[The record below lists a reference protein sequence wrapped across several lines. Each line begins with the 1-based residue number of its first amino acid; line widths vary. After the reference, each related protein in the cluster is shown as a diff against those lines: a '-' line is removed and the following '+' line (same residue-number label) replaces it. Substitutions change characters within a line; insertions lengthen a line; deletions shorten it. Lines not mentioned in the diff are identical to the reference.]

1 MLTIV
6 RGWINRYFSQ
16 EEVVLLTLLLLVAM
30 IVLATLGGV
39 LAPVLAAVVIAF
51 LMQGMVQRLVSWK
64 VPHWL
69 AVTIACLVLVGTM
82 VALMLVVMPLI
93 WRQLVRLFAELPNMI
108 DRGQELLL
116 LLPEQYPR
124 LITAQQIDEIFNTLG
139 SELGNMTQTVLT
151 FSLANLP
158 ILAAVLIYVV
168 VVPILV
174 FFFLKDSDKL
184 LRWCASFLPQHRPM
198 LRQIWYEMND
208 QVANYVRGKVIEIAI
223 VAVVSY
229 AAFLLLGVNYALL
242 LAVAVGLSVL
252 IPYIGAA
259 VVTIPVAA
267 IGLFQ
272 WGWSSE
278 FFWLMF
284 AYGIIQLLDGNVLVP
299 ILFSEAV
306 NLHPVAIILAVLV
319 FGGIW
324 GFWGVFFA
332 IPLATLAKAIM
343 NAWPTANHQAE
354 WQARETALC
363 QAETAAE
370 QVDAK
375 AAVDSS
381 REGL

>member
-1 MLTIV
+1 MLAII
-6 RGWINRYFSQ
+6 RGWVNRYFSQ
-16 EEVVLLTLLLLVAM
+16 EEVVLLVLLLLAAM

-39 LAPVLAAVVIAF
+39 LAPVLAALVIAF
-51 LMQGMVQRLVSWK
+51 LMQGMVQRLQSWK

-69 AVTIACLVLVGTM
+69 AVTLACLVLVGTI
-82 VALMLVVMPLI
+82 VGLLFVVMPI
-93 WRQLVRLFAELPNMI
+93 ISRQTVRLFSELPNMI

-124 LITAQQIDEIFNTLG
+124 LVSAQQIDEIFTTLG
-139 SELGNMTQTVLT
+139 SELGTMGQTVLT

-158 ILAAVLIYVV
+158 VLAAILIYVV

-174 FFFLKDSDKL
+174 FFFLKDSNKL
-184 LRWCASFLPQHRPM
+184 LGWCASFLPNQRPM

-229 AAFLLLGVNYALL
+229 VAFLLLGVNYALL

-259 VVTIPVAA
+259 VVTIPVAV

-284 AYGIIQLLDGNVLVP
+284 AYGMIQLLDGNVLVP

-332 IPLATLAKAIM
+332 IPLATLAKAIL
-343 NAWPTANHQAE
+343 NAWPTSEHQAE
-354 WQARETALC
+354 WQAREAVDGAL
-363 QAETAAE
+363 AETPVE
-370 QVDAK
+370 SVDETLR
-375 AAVDSS
+375 D
-381 REGL
+381 

>member
-1 MLTIV
+1 MFAIV
-6 RGWINRYFSQ
+6 RGWVNRYFSQ
-16 EEVVLLTLLLLVAM
+16 EEVVLLVLLLLAAM
-30 IVLATLGGV
+30 VILATLGPV
-39 LAPVLAAVVIAF
+39 LAPVLAALVIAF
-51 LMQGMVQRLVSWK
+51 LMQGMVQRLESWK

-69 AVTIACLVLVGTM
+69 AVSIACLVLVGTI
-82 VALMLVVMPLI
+82 VALLFVVMPII
-93 WRQLVRLFAELPNMI
+93 WRQTARLISELPNMI
-108 DRGQELLL
+108 GRGHELLM

-124 LITAQQIDEIFNTLG
+124 LVSADHIDEIVNTLG
-139 SELGNMTQTVLT
+139 SELGTLGQTVLT
-151 FSLANLP
+151 FSLTNLP
-158 ILAAVLIYVV
+158 ILAGVLIYLV

-174 FFFLKDSDKL
+174 FFFLKDSGQL
-184 LRWCASFLPQHRPM
+184 LRWCTSFLPTQRPM
-198 LRQIWYEMND
+198 LHQIWYEMND

-223 VAVVSY
+223 VAVASY

-259 VVTIPVAA
+259 VVTIPVAV

-332 IPLATLAKAIM
+332 IPLATLAKAIL
-343 NAWPTANHQAE
+343 NAWPTTEHQAE
-354 WQARETALC
+354 WQARET
-363 QAETAAE
+363 QE
-370 QVDAK
+370 
-375 AAVDSS
+375 SS
-381 REGL
+381 AGVSE

>member
-1 MLTIV
+1 MFAIV
-6 RGWINRYFSQ
+6 RGWVNRYFSQ
-16 EEVVLLTLLLLVAM
+16 EEVVLLVLLLLVAM
-30 IVLATLGGV
+30 VVLATLGGV
-39 LAPVLAAVVIAF
+39 LAPVLAALVIAF
-51 LMQGMVQRLVSWK
+51 LLQGMVQRLESWK

-69 AVTIACLVLVGTM
+69 AVSIACLVLVG
-82 VALMLVVMPLI
+82 AIAGLLFVVMPII
-93 WRQLVRLFAELPNMI
+93 WRQTVRLFAELPNMI

-124 LITAQQIDEIFNTLG
+124 LVTAQQIDEIFNTVG
-139 SELGNMTQTVLT
+139 SELGNFGQTVLT
-151 FSLANLP
+151 FSLTNIP
-158 ILAAVLIYVV
+158 VLAAVLIYLV

-184 LRWCASFLPQHRPM
+184 LGWCAAFLPHQRPM
-198 LRQIWYEMND
+198 LRQIWHEMND

-223 VAVVSY
+223 VAVASY
-229 AAFLLLGVNYALL
+229 IAFLLLGVNYALL

-259 VVTIPVAA
+259 AVTIPVAA

-343 NAWPTANHQAE
+343 NAWPTADHQAA
-354 WQARETALC
+354 WQARELLTS
-363 QAETAAE
+363 AENTD
-370 QVDAK
+370 V
-375 AAVDSS
+375 AV
-381 REGL
+381 E

>member
-1 MLTIV
+1 MLAIV

-16 EEVVLLTLLLLVAM
+16 EEVVLLVLLLLAAM
-30 IVLATLGGV
+30 VVLATLGGV
-39 LAPVLAAVVIAF
+39 LAPVLAALVIAF
-51 LMQGMVQRLVSWK
+51 LMQGMVQRLQSWK

-69 AVTIACLVLVGTM
+69 SVTIACVVLVGTI
-82 VALMLVVMPLI
+82 VGLLFVVLPII
-93 WRQLVRLFAELPNMI
+93 WRQTGRLFDELPNMI
-108 DRGQELLL
+108 NQGHELLL

-124 LITAQQIDEIFNTLG
+124 LVTAQQIDEIFTTLG
-139 SELGNMTQTVLT
+139 SELGTLGQTVFA

-158 ILAAVLIYVV
+158 IFAAVLIYVV
-168 VVPILV
+168 IVPILV
-174 FFFLKDSDKL
+174 FFFLKDSGKL
-184 LRWCASFLPQHRPM
+184 LNWCASFLPQQRPM
-198 LRQIWYEMND
+198 LRQIWHEMND

-229 AAFLLLGVNYALL
+229 VAFLLLGVNYALL

-343 NAWPTANHQAE
+343 NAWPTADHQAA
-354 WQARETALC
+354 WQERELLA
-363 QAETAAE
+363 AAE
-370 QVDAK
+370 K
-375 AAVDSS
+375 A
-381 REGL
+381 EETN

>member
-1 MLTIV
+1 MFSIV
-6 RGWINRYFSQ
+6 RGWVNRYFSQ
-16 EEVVLLTLLLLVAM
+16 EEVVLLVLLLLAAM
-30 IVLATLGGV
+30 VVLATLGGV
-39 LAPVLAAVVIAF
+39 LAPVLAALVIAF
-51 LMQGMVQRLVSWK
+51 LLQGMVQRLESWK

-69 AVTIACLVLVGTM
+69 AVSIACLVLVG
-82 VALMLVVMPLI
+82 AIAGLMFVVMPII
-93 WRQLVRLFAELPNMI
+93 WRQTVRLFAELPNMI

-124 LITAQQIDEIFNTLG
+124 LVTAQQIDEIFNTLG
-139 SELGNMTQTVLT
+139 SELGSFGQTVLT
-151 FSLANLP
+151 FSLANIP
-158 ILAAVLIYVV
+158 VLAAVLIYLV

-174 FFFLKDSDKL
+174 FFFLKDSRKL
-184 LRWCASFLPQHRPM
+184 LAWCASFLPHQRPM
-198 LRQIWYEMND
+198 LRQIWHEMND

-223 VAVVSY
+223 VAVASY
-229 AAFLLLGVNYALL
+229 IAFLFLGVNYALL

-259 VVTIPVAA
+259 AVTIPVAA

-272 WGWSSE
+272 WGWGPE

-284 AYGIIQLLDGNVLVP
+284 AYGMIQLLDGNVLVP

-343 NAWPTANHQAE
+343 NAWPTVDHQAA
-354 WQARETALC
+354 WQERELLANT
-363 QAETAAE
+363 ENG
-370 QVDAK
+370 DATK
-375 AAVDSS
+375 SP
-381 REGL
+381 

>member
-1 MLTIV
+1 MYAIV
-6 RGWINRYFSQ
+6 KGWVNRYFGQ
-16 EEVVLLTLLLLVAM
+16 EEVVLLVLLLLAGL

-39 LAPVLAAVVIAF
+39 LTPVLAALVIAF
-51 LMQGMVQRLVSWK
+51 LMQGMVQRLESWK

-69 AVTIACLVLVGTM
+69 SVSIACLVLVGIIA
-82 VALMLVVMPLI
+82 ALLFVVLPII
-93 WRQLVRLFAELPNMI
+93 WRQAVRLFSELPNMI
-108 DRGQELLL
+108 ASGKDLLV

-124 LITAQQIDEIFNTLG
+124 LITAQQIDEIFNTVG
-139 SELGNMTQTVLT
+139 SELGGFGQTLVT

-158 ILAAVLIYVV
+158 ILAAALIYLV

-174 FFFLKDSDKL
+174 FFFLKDSKQL
-184 LRWCASFLPQHRPM
+184 LRWCASFLPHQRPM

-223 VAVVSY
+223 VGVVSY
-229 AAFLLLGVNYALL
+229 VAFLLLGVNYALL
-242 LAVAVGLSVL
+242 LAAAVGLSVL

-259 VVTIPVAA
+259 VVTIPVAM

-284 AYGIIQLLDGNVLVP
+284 AYGMIQLLDGNVLVP
-299 ILFSEAV
+299 VLFSEAV

-332 IPLATLAKAIM
+332 IPLATLAKAIL
-343 NAWPTANHQAE
+343 NAWPTSEHQAE
-354 WQARETALC
+354 WARE
-363 QAETAAE
+363 
-370 QVDAK
+370 
-375 AAVDSS
+375 AAVSADSDA
-381 REGL
+381 

>member
-1 MLTIV
+1 MLAIV
-6 RGWINRYFSQ
+6 KNWINRYFGQ
-16 EEVVLLTLLLLVAM
+16 EEVVLLVLLLLAALV
-30 IVLATLGGV
+30 VLATLGQV
-39 LAPVLAAVVIAF
+39 LAPVLAALIIAF
-51 LMQGMVQRLVSWK
+51 LLQGMVQRLKSWR

-69 AVTIACLVLVGTM
+69 AVTLSCLVLVGTI
-82 VALMLVVMPLI
+82 VALFFVVLPII
-93 WRQLVRLFAELPNMI
+93 WRQLVRLFAELPNMVEQ
-108 DRGQELLL
+108 GQELLL
-116 LLPEQYPR
+116 LLPERYPT
-124 LITAQQIDEIFNTLG
+124 LVSAAQIDEIFNTLG
-139 SELGNMTQTVLT
+139 SELGSMTQTLLT
-151 FSLANLP
+151 FSLTNLP
-158 ILAAVLIYVV
+158 ILAGVLIYAVI
-168 VVPILV
+168 VPILV
-174 FFFLKDSDKL
+174 FFFLKDSEQL
-184 LRWCASFLPQHRPM
+184 IRWCTSFLPNQRPM

-278 FFWLMF
+278 FFYLML

-299 ILFSEAV
+299 LLFSEAV
-306 NLHPVAIILAVLV
+306 NLHPVAIILAVLF

-332 IPLATLAKAIM
+332 IPLATLLKAIM
-343 NAWPTANHQAE
+343 NAWPTSEHQAE
-354 WQARETALC
+354 WQAKE
-363 QAETAAE
+363 
-370 QVDAK
+370 
-375 AAVDSS
+375 AVE
-381 REGL
+381 RGEAQ

>member
-1 MLTIV
+1 MLAIV
-6 RGWINRYFSQ
+6 KNWVNRYFSQ
-16 EEVVLLTLLLLVAM
+16 EEVVLLVLLLLAALVVM
-30 IVLATLGGV
+30 ATLGQV
-39 LAPVLAAVVIAF
+39 LAPVLAALIIAF
-51 LMQGMVQRLVSWK
+51 LMQGMVQRLESWK

-69 AVTIACLVLVGTM
+69 AVSIACLVLVGTI
-82 VALMLVVMPLI
+82 VALFLVVLPII

-108 DRGQELLL
+108 DQGQQLLL
-116 LLPEQYPR
+116 LLPERYPR
-124 LITAQQIDEIFNTLG
+124 FVTAEQIDEMFNTLG
-139 SELGNMTQTVLT
+139 SELGTMGQTLLT

-158 ILAAVLIYVV
+158 VLAGLLIYAV

-184 LRWCASFLPQHRPM
+184 VNWCTSFLPSRRPM
-198 LRQIWYEMND
+198 LRQIWHEMND
-208 QVANYVRGKVIEIAI
+208 QVANYVRGKVIEIGI
-223 VAVVSY
+223 VAAVSY

-278 FFWLMF
+278 FFYLIL

-299 ILFSEAV
+299 LLFSEAV
-306 NLHPVAIILAVLV
+306 NLHPVAIILAVLF

-332 IPLATLAKAIM
+332 IPLATLLKAIM
-343 NAWPTANHQAE
+343 NAWPTADHQAA
-354 WQARETALC
+354 WQAREAP
-363 QAETAAE
+363 EE
-370 QVDAK
+370 
-375 AAVDSS
+375 
-381 REGL
+381 

>member
-6 RGWINRYFSQ
+6 RNWVNRYFSQ
-16 EEVVLLTLLLLVAM
+16 EEVVLLVLLMLAALV
-30 IVLATLGGV
+30 VLATLGQV
-39 LAPVLAAVVIAF
+39 LAPVLAALIIAF

-69 AVTIACLVLVGTM
+69 AVTLACLVLVGTI
-82 VALMLVVMPLI
+82 VALFLVVLPII

-108 DRGQELLL
+108 EQGQRLLL
-116 LLPEQYPR
+116 LLPERYPR
-124 LITAQQIDEIFNTLG
+124 LVSAEQIDDIFNTLG
-139 SELGNMTQTVLT
+139 SELGSVGQTLVT
-151 FSLANLP
+151 FSLTNLP
-158 ILAAVLIYVV
+158 VLAAVLIYAV

-184 LRWCASFLPQHRPM
+184 VNWCVSFLPNRRPM
-198 LRQIWYEMND
+198 LRQIWHEMND

-229 AAFLLLGVNYALL
+229 AAFLMLGVNYALL

-278 FFWLMF
+278 FFYLIL

-299 ILFSEAV
+299 LLFSEAV
-306 NLHPVAIILAVLV
+306 NLHPVAIILAVLF

-332 IPLATLAKAIM
+332 IPLATLLKAIM
-343 NAWPTANHQAE
+343 NAWPTAGHQAE
-354 WQARETALC
+354 WEAREI
-363 QAETAAE
+363 AENG
-370 QVDAK
+370 DAGG
-375 AAVDSS
+375 DQP
-381 REGL
+381 

>member
-1 MLTIV
+1 MFAIV
-6 RGWINRYFSQ
+6 RSWINRYFGQ
-16 EEVVLLTLLLLVAM
+16 EEVVILSLLLVAALV
-30 IVLATLGGV
+30 VLATLGEV
-39 LAPVLAAVVIAF
+39 LAPVLAALVIAF
-51 LMQGMVQRLVSWK
+51 LLQGMVQRLTSWK

-69 AVTIACLVLVGTM
+69 AVTIACLVLVGTI
-82 VALMLVVMPLI
+82 VALLFVVLPII
-93 WRQLVRLFAELPNMI
+93 WRQAVRLFSELPNMI

-116 LLPEQYPR
+116 LLPDRYPR
-124 LITAQQIDEIFNTLG
+124 LVSAAQIDEIFNTLG
-139 SELGNMTQTVLT
+139 SELGSLGQTVVT
-151 FSLANLP
+151 FSIANLP
-158 ILAAVLIYVV
+158 ILAAFLIYAV

-174 FFFLKDSDKL
+174 FFFLKDSRRL
-184 LRWCASFLPQHRPM
+184 LGWCASFLPHQRPM

-229 AAFLLLGVNYALL
+229 AAFLLLDVNYALL

-278 FFWLMF
+278 FFWLIF
-284 AYGIIQLLDGNVLVP
+284 AYGMIQLLDGNVLVP

-332 IPLATLAKAIM
+332 IPLATLFKAIL
-343 NAWPTANHQAE
+343 NAWPTSEHQAE
-354 WQARETALC
+354 WQAREVL
-363 QAETAAE
+363 EPPE
-370 QVDAK
+370 PGPDA
-375 AAVDSS
+375 
-381 REGL
+381 